1 MSSLSKLG
9 DLGNRLYRGD
19 KSFNIVG
26 KRKVWYSVSA
36 VLLALSFAVLGI
48 RGLNLGIEFKGGA
61 EFTVPASNATT
72 ETVTKARTVVSETGF
87 SASSV
92 TIVGG
97 DKIRVQTQ
105 SLTTEESNVLS
116 TALASALGAA
126 EQDVKI
132 QIVGPTWGGEVSQ
145 NAARALAVFL
155 VLVAIFLAIYFEW
168 PMAVAAL
175 VALAH
180 DVIITVGIYAL
191 SGFEVTPAS
200 VIGFLTILGYSLY
213 DTVVV
218 FDKVK
223 ENTKG
228 IAAGSRMTFS
238 EAANLAVNQTLV
250 RSVNTSIVALLPVVS
265 ILIVG
270 VARLGSGTLND
281 LALALFIGM
290 VVGTFSSIFIATPF
304 LAQLKERQ
312 PEMQALTK
320 RVANRRAKEGSSDNA
335 DAMADLKL
343 NQAPSSPIVK
353 QAGPRQQT
361 VKKPRSARKS
371 R

>member
-1 MSSLSKLG
+1 MNGLSE
-9 DLGNRLYRGD
+9 LGNQLYRGQ

-26 KRKVWYSVSA
+26 KRRTWYTISA
-36 VLLALSFAVLGI
+36 LLLTLSFGVLGL

-61 EFTVPASNATT
+61 EFAVPVTSATT
-72 ETVTKARTVVSETGF
+72 ETVSKARAAVTEAGTT
-87 SASSV
+87 ASSV

-97 DKIRVQTQ
+97 NKIRVQTP
-105 SLTTEESNVLS
+105 SLTTDESTVVS
-116 TALASALGAA
+116 KALATALGAS

-132 QIVGPTWGGEVSQ
+132 QIVGPTWGAEVSK

-155 VLVAIFLAIYFEW
+155 ILVAIFMAIYFEW
-168 PMAVAAL
+168 PMAAAGL
-175 VALAH
+175 IALAH

-191 SGFEVTPAS
+191 SGFEVTPAT

-228 IAAGSRMTFS
+228 ITSGSRMTYS
-238 EAANLAVNQTLV
+238 DAANLALNQTLV
-250 RSVNTSIVALLPVVS
+250 RSINTSVIALLPVIS

-270 VARLGSGTLND
+270 IVRLGSGTLND
-281 LALALFIGM
+281 LALSLFIGM

-312 PEMQALTK
+312 PEMKSLRK
-320 RVANRRAKEGSSDNA
+320 RVENRRGKDGEFQVTGDDLHSSA
-335 DAMADLKL
+335 
-343 NQAPSSPIVK
+343 IVTS
-353 QAGPRQQT
+353 AGPRQQR
-361 VKKPRSARKS
+361 VKRTRSARKG